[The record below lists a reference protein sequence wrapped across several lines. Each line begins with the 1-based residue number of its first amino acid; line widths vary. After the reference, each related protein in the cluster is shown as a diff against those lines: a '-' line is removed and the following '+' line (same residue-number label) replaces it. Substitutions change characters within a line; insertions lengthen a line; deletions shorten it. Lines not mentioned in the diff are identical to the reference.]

1 MLIPQGRHSIRLKDY
16 DYSQSGL
23 YDITI
28 CTFHRYCLFGEVER
42 MQMKLNNLGLLVR
55 ENWRDINQHWPF
67 VDLLEYQVMPNH
79 VHGLILIKDR
89 GKDDLCSESVNASE
103 RELGTEGKSLMG
115 TINCAPT
122 LEEKREVFG
131 KSTKGSIPTI
141 IKMFKAGVTRRK
153 GITPILRENY
163 GQLWQRGY
171 YEHIIHSEAELGIR
185 INYIRNNPQNWDR
198 DIYYKSGD

>member
-1 MLIPQGRHSIRLKDY
+1 MLILQGRRSIRIKGY

-28 CTFHRYCLFGEVER
+28 CTYHRYCLFGEIEQKR
-42 MQMKLNNLGLLVR
+42 IKMNRLGILVL
-55 ENWRDINQHWPF
+55 ENWRDIAKHWPF

-79 VHGLILIKDR
+79 VHGILLIKDR
-89 GKDDLCSESVNASE
+89 GKDNLCSEMVGASE
-103 RELGTEGKSLMG
+103 EEMG

-122 LEEKREVFG
+122 LEDKREAFG

-141 IKMFKAGVTRRK
+141 IKMFKAGVTRQK
-153 GITPILRENY
+153 GMSPILRENY
-163 GQLWQRGY
+163 GQIWQRGY
-171 YEHIIHSEAELGIR
+171 YEHIIHSEAELRIR
-185 INYIRNNPQNWDR
+185 INYIRNNPQNWDK